1 MDHMNSFYASDWEGD
16 CPSGDSVSETWLPPW
31 CFSLVGKAILKGN
44 PPLGCMGTDV
54 TAAKCCASLI
64 KSKQRVFQLV
74 IVSFLLFL
82 FKKEESAFLFLS

>member
-1 MDHMNSFYASDWEGD
+1 MAAAVVFFFGQGN
-16 CPSGDSVSETWLPPW
+16 
-31 CFSLVGKAILKGN
+31 KLKGN
-44 PPLGCMGTDV
+44 PPLGCMGMNV